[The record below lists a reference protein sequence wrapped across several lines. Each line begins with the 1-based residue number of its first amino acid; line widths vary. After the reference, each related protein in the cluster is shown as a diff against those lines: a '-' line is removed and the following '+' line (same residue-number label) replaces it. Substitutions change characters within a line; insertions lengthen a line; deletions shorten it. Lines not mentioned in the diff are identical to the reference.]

1 MLPHQVA
8 IPTRTRAGGAATD
21 RDEGGDMTPRDPVAE
36 LLDAE
41 FHESEARLDILE
53 AEAHARKARDEV
65 REIAALQ
72 TTKAKAGRMILE
84 LRERTTDSVDAIRR
98 EVESLLRELERGIE
112 RVSNRFAAWDAARE
126 RRFSASLDAAE
137 AKLARWRTQER
148 QRTGM
153 NGLPAHDLI
162 TTLTE
167 GIATGRARLAD
178 WQHERHDRHAQEALE
193 DAARDFD
200 AAYDAAASR
209 YDN

>member
-1 MLPHQVA
+1 
-8 IPTRTRAGGAATD
+8 
-21 RDEGGDMTPRDPVAE
+21 MTPRDPVAE

-41 FHESEARLDILE
+41 FRESEARLDILE
-53 AEAHARKARDEV
+53 AEANARKARGEV
-65 REIAALQ
+65 REIAALHI
-72 TTKAKAGRMILE
+72 TKARAEQMINE
-84 LRERTTDSVDAIRR
+84 LRERSSDRVDAIRH
-98 EVESLLRELERGIE
+98 EVEGLLRELERGIE

-137 AKLARWRTQER
+137 AKLARWRTQDR
-148 QRTGM
+148 QDTGT
-153 NGLPAHDLI
+153 NDLAAHQVI
-162 TTLTE
+162 SSLTE
-167 GIATGRARLAD
+167 GIATGRARLAE